1 METPNIN
8 PNEPSEGEIVSAPA
22 KFKFGIIGLILG
34 IPGFAISVSMAFL
47 FYLIAMVGGGLD
59 IMLTDTQSSTIIST
73 LYCGLF
79 FGIVGGIFGAVG
91 LSRGENKLASAISIL
106 LGVPTLC
113 ICSVVA
119 FFNILI

>member
-34 IPGFAISVSMAFL
+34 IPGFAISLSTAFL
-47 FYLIAMVGGGLD
+47 IYFIGIAGGGLD
-59 IMLTDTQSSTIIST
+59 IMLTDTQWSTITST

-79 FGIVGGIFGAVG
+79 FGIVGGTLGVVG
-91 LSRGENKLASAISIL
+91 LSRGENKIASAISIL
-106 LGVPTLC
+106 LGVPMLC
-113 ICSVVA
+113 ICSLVA